1 MNARDE
7 QLLEWLKQLPLH
19 LGDSTTEKVEITP
32 FNDRACQVLMFHTAM
47 EYLEK
52 SCFITAASTGTPKF
66 KKIVIMVIDKVE
78 NCVISVEYADGSGSN
93 FIVDLH
99 VLG

>member
-7 QLLEWLKQLPLH
+7 QLSEWVKQLPLH
-19 LGDSTTEKVEITP
+19 LGDGTVEKVEITP

-47 EYLEK
+47 KYLEK
-52 SCFITAASTGTPKF
+52 TCFTAASTGAPKF
-66 KKIVIMVIDKVE
+66 TKIVIMVIDKVE
-78 NCVISVEYADGSGSN
+78 NCTISVEYADGSRGD
-93 FIVDLH
+93 FIVNLH

>member
-7 QLLEWLKQLPLH
+7 QLLEWMKQLPLR
-19 LGDSTTEKVEITP
+19 LGDGTTEKVEIIP

-47 EYLEK
+47 KYLEK
-52 SCFITAASTGTPKF
+52 TCFTAASTGAPKF
-66 KKIVIMVIDKVE
+66 TKIAIMVIDKVE
-78 NCVISVEYADGSGSN
+78 NCTISVEYADGSRGD
-93 FIVDLH
+93 FIVNLH